1 MFPLFYMLIKKK
13 RRKKERKEKKVGCS
27 GFRCGE
33 IVFSTIKGIN
43 QIWEFVKRL
52 KIHTKPA
59 VN

>member
-1 MFPLFYMLIKKK
+1 MFPTFYMLIKKK
-13 RRKKERKEKKVGCS
+13 KKKSVALDTDVVKS
-27 GFRCGE
+27 F
-33 IVFSTIKGIN
+33 VFITVKGIN

>member
-1 MFPLFYMLIKKK
+1 MFPTFYMLLKKK
-13 RRKKERKEKKVGCS
+13 VSCS

-33 IVFSTIKGIN
+33 IGFVTVKGIN
-43 QIWEFVKRL
+43 QFWEFVKRL